1 MITRECFLNLSKD
14 RQLYEIAK
22 KAHERVG
29 GSFTKNANCFTDQTI
44 DNQLYDIIDYCGDPD
59 ARNYIARIE
68 NQDGQP
74 LEEGVRNAY
83 CKLVADLK
91 ETEIWPLITCCCILA
106 GARTINGAIEPLI
119 GADQLIINGPWP
131 ESDYNRK
138 TGLYSDASN
147 DKYINTQ
154 TQSDSHA
161 AIWLSSFTRDSGDIE
176 TKTYIGFRPLTG
188 AETSIARAFVQ
199 TIFRVASLSAV
210 EAPPS
215 SSVNLNFIGVSR
227 INNTQLTFRVD
238 GLNSTQA
245 NSSSAGPTGEMYV
258 YALNG
263 TPFQNVRIPKARI
276 AFYSIGGTLSGTQLQ
291 QFDSI
296 ITSFLNTIN
305 TEIP

>member
-1 MITRECFLNLSKD
+1 MITRDCFVNLTED
-14 RQLYEIAK
+14 NQLYEIAK
-22 KAHERVG
+22 ASYERVG
-29 GSFTKNANCFTDQTI
+29 EEFTKSRDCFTDQTI
-44 DNQLYDIIDYCGDPD
+44 DNQLYDIIDFCGDSD

-68 NQDGQP
+68 SQDGQP

-91 ETEIWPLITCCCILA
+91 ENEIWPLITCCCILA
-106 GARTINGAIEPLI
+106 GARTINGAIEPLV

-131 ESDYNRK
+131 ESHYNRK
-138 TGLYSDASN
+138 TGLYSDAN
-147 DKYINTQ
+147 RYINTQ
-154 TQSDSHA
+154 AQSNSHA

-176 TKTYIGFRPLTG
+176 NKTYIGFRPLTG
-188 AETSIARAFVQ
+188 AETSIARSVFQ
-199 TIFRVASLSAV
+199 TTFRVASLSAL
-210 EAPPS
+210 AAAPS
-215 SSVNLNFIGVSR
+215 SNLNFIGVSR
-227 INNTQLTFRVD
+227 IDGTQLTFRVN
-238 GLNSTQA
+238 GLNSTQG
-245 NSSSAGPTGEMYV
+245 NSSSSGPTGEMYV

-263 TPFQNVRIPKARI
+263 IPFQTERIPKARI